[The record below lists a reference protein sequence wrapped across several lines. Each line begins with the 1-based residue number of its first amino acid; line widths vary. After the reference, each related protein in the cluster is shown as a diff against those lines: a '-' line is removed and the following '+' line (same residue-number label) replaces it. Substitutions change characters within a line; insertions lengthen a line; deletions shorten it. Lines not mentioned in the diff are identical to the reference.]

1 MKYYKNKLN
10 QIYAYDDNINQA
22 ILNELIAKHNLT
34 PLSKKELE
42 TLNKPKEQD
51 KLTSLKEQFINAIDE
66 VLNSEA
72 KKRGYD
78 DIKSAR
84 SYAGYDNAFRA
95 ESEAFGKWSAN
106 VWQWGYALLERIK
119 NGEVDINTLEL
130 SQVLKDMPKLSI
142 ESKE

>member
-10 QIYAYDDNINQA
+10 QIYAYDDNISQVM
-22 ILNELIAKHNLT
+22 LNEFIAKHNLT
-34 PLSKKELE
+34 PLNKKELE

-72 KKRGYD
+72 RKHGYD

-84 SYAGYDNAFRA
+84 SYVGYENAFRV

-106 VWQWGYALLERIK
+106 VWQWGYTLLESIK

-130 SQVLKDMPKLSI
+130 SQVLKDMPKLEITS
-142 ESKE
+142 